1 MSYVARVMH
10 DSPAAAGGGMK
21 AVRDFEK
28 QVTPEELALV
38 RGLGSPFR
46 IQEFLDT
53 IPYSVEEVYRSPLR
67 VLRDRQAHCFD
78 GALFGAAAL
87 RRLGY
92 PPLIL
97 ELVPNDRDDEHLL
110 ALYRCDGLWG
120 AVGQSNFVGLR
131 FREPLYRTLREL
143 ALSYF
148 EQYFNVRREKTLRG
162 YRRPLD
168 LRVFDGVYWMTSD
181 DHLEAIAVRL
191 DRMRPVP
198 LVQPAVV
205 SNLAPVD
212 ERTYRAG
219 LLGADERGLY
229 RPSSA

>member
-1 MSYVARVMH
+1 MQ
-10 DSPAAAGGGMK
+10 
-21 AVRDFEK
+21 AVRGFEE
-28 QVTPEELALV
+28 QLTPEELALI
-38 RGLGSPFR
+38 RGLSSPFR

-53 IPYSVEEVYRSPLR
+53 IPYSVEEIYRSPLR

-78 GALFGAAAL
+78 GALFAAAAL

-131 FREPLYRTLREL
+131 FREPLYKTLREL

-148 EQYFNVRREKTLRG
+148 EQYFNVQREKTLRG
-162 YRRPLD
+162 YRMPLD
-168 LRVFDGVYWMTSD
+168 LRVFDGCNWMASN

-198 LVQPAVV
+198 LVKPDMEAR
-205 SNLAPVD
+205 LAPVD

-219 LLGADERGLY
+219 LLGADDRGLY
-229 RPSSA
+229 RPLPPVSSSADC

>member
-1 MSYVARVMH
+1 MQ
-10 DSPAAAGGGMK
+10 
-21 AVRDFEK
+21 AVRGFEG
-28 QVTPEELALV
+28 QLTPKELALV
-38 RGLGSPFR
+38 RGLNSPFR
-46 IQEFLDT
+46 IQEFLDS
-53 IPYSVEEVYRSPLR
+53 IPYSVEEIYRSPLR
-67 VLRDRQAHCFD
+67 VLRDRRAHCFD
-78 GALFGAAAL
+78 GALFAAATL

-110 ALYRCDGLWG
+110 ALYRCDRLWG

-148 EQYFNVRREKTLRG
+148 EQYFNVQREKTLRG
-162 YRRPLD
+162 YRKPLD
-168 LRVFDGVYWMTSD
+168 LRVFDGLNWMTRD
-181 DHLEAIAVRL
+181 DRLEAIAVRL

-198 LVQPAVV
+198 LVKPDMEG
-205 SNLAPVD
+205 NLAPVD
-212 ERTYRAG
+212 ERTYHAG

-229 RPSSA
+229 RPSSAHG

>member
-1 MSYVARVMH
+1 MR
-10 DSPAAAGGGMK
+10 
-21 AVRDFEK
+21 AVRDFEARLAR
-28 QVTPEELALV
+28 EELELI
-38 RGLGSPFR
+38 RGLDGPFR

-53 IPYSVEEVYRSPLR
+53 IPYSVEEIYRSPLC
-67 VLRDRQAHCFD
+67 VLRDRKAHCFD
-78 GALFGAAAL
+78 GALLAAAAL

-110 ALYRCDGLWG
+110 ALYRSDGLWG

-148 EQYFNVRREKTLRG
+148 EQYFNVQREKTLRG
-162 YRRPLD
+162 YRKPLD
-168 LRVFDGVYWMTSD
+168 LRVFDGLDWMASN
-181 DHLEAIAVRL
+181 DHLEAIALRL

-198 LVQPAVV
+198 LVKPDMEAR
-205 SNLAPVD
+205 LAPVD
-212 ERTYRAG
+212 KRTYRAG

-229 RPSSA
+229 RPLPPASSPADG

>member
-1 MSYVARVMH
+1 ME
-10 DSPAAAGGGMK
+10 
-21 AVRDFEK
+21 AVRGFEEEL
-28 QVTPEELALV
+28 TPEELAIV
-38 RGLGSPFR
+38 RGLSSPFR

-78 GALFGAAAL
+78 GALFGAATL
-87 RRLGY
+87 RRLGH
-92 PPLIL
+92 PALIL

-110 ALYRCDGLWG
+110 ALYRCDRLWG

-148 EQYFNVRREKTLRG
+148 EQYFNVQREKTLRG
-162 YRRPLD
+162 YRKPLD
-168 LRVFDGVYWMTSD
+168 LRAFDRLNWMTKD
-181 DHLEAIAVRL
+181 GQLEAIAVRL

-198 LVQPAVV
+198 LVTPDMEA
-205 SNLAPVD
+205 NLAPVD

-229 RPSSA
+229 RPSSAHG

>member
-1 MSYVARVMH
+1 MR
-10 DSPAAAGGGMK
+10 
-21 AVRDFEK
+21 AVRDFEERL
-28 QVTPEELALV
+28 VREELDLIH
-38 RGLGSPFR
+38 LLDSPFR

-53 IPYSVEEVYRSPLR
+53 VPYSVEEIYRCPLR

-78 GALFGAAAL
+78 GALFAAAAL

-148 EQYFNVRREKTLRG
+148 EQYFNVQREKTLRG
-162 YRRPLD
+162 YRKPLD
-168 LRVFDGVYWMTSD
+168 LRVFDGCNWMVSND
-181 DHLEAIAVRL
+181 QLEVIAARL
-191 DRMRPVP
+191 DRLRSVP
-198 LVQPAVV
+198 LVKPDMAAH
-205 SNLAPVD
+205 LAPVD

-219 LLGADERGLY
+219 LLGADDRGLY
-229 RPSSA
+229 RPSPPPKLSDC

>member
-1 MSYVARVMH
+1 MRAIRS
-10 DSPAAAGGGMK
+10 
-21 AVRDFEK
+21 FEE
-28 QVTPEELALV
+28 QLTPEELALI
-38 RGLGSPFR
+38 RGLDRPFR

-53 IPYSVEEVYRSPLR
+53 IPYSVEEIYRSPLR

-78 GALFGAAAL
+78 GALFAAAAL
-87 RRLGY
+87 RRLGH

-148 EQYFNVRREKTLRG
+148 EQYFNVQREKTLRG

-168 LRVFDGVYWMTSD
+168 LRVFDGLDWMASD
-181 DHLEAIAVRL
+181 DHLEAIAARL
-191 DRMRPVP
+191 DRTRSVP
-198 LVQPAVV
+198 LVKPDMETR
-205 SNLAPVD
+205 LAPVD
-212 ERTYRAG
+212 ERTYRGG

-229 RPSSA
+229 RPSPPPSSSAHG

>member
-1 MSYVARVMH
+1 MR
-10 DSPAAAGGGMK
+10 
-21 AVRDFEK
+21 AVRGFDE
-28 QVTPEELALV
+28 QLTPEELALI
-38 RGLGSPFR
+38 RGLSSPFR

-53 IPYSVEEVYRSPLR
+53 IPYSVEEIYRSPLS

-78 GALFGAAAL
+78 GALFAAAAL

-148 EQYFNVRREKTLRG
+148 EQYFNVQREKTLRG
-162 YRRPLD
+162 YRKPLD
-168 LRVFDGVYWMTSD
+168 LRVFDGFDWMASN
-181 DHLEAIAVRL
+181 DHLETIAARL

-198 LVQPAVV
+198 LVKPDMEAR
-205 SNLAPVD
+205 LAPVD
-212 ERTYRAG
+212 ERTYRSG

-229 RPSSA
+229 RPSSGHG

>member
-1 MSYVARVMH
+1 ML
-10 DSPAAAGGGMK
+10 
-21 AVRDFEK
+21 AVRDFEE
-28 QVTPEELALV
+28 QLRAEELARV
-38 RGLGSPFR
+38 RDLNSPLR

-53 IPYSVEEVYRSPLR
+53 IPYSVEAIYRCPLR
-67 VLRDRQAHCFD
+67 VLRERQAHCFD
-78 GALFGAAAL
+78 GALFAAAFL
-87 RRLGY
+87 RRLGN

-131 FREPLYRTLREL
+131 FREPLYKTLREL

-148 EQYFNVRREKTLRG
+148 EQYFNVQREKTLRG
-162 YRRPLD
+162 YRKPLD
-168 LRVFDGVYWMTSD
+168 LRLFDELNWMTSNE
-181 DHLEAIAVRL
+181 HLETIAARL

-198 LVQPAVV
+198 LVKPDMEAR
-205 SNLAPVD
+205 LALVD

-229 RPSSA
+229 RFSPPAPSSVEG

>member
-1 MSYVARVMH
+1 MQ
-10 DSPAAAGGGMK
+10 
-21 AVRDFEK
+21 AVKDFEDHL
-28 QVTPEELALV
+28 TRDELELV
-38 RGLGSPFR
+38 RGLDSPSG

-53 IPYSVEEVYRSPLR
+53 VPYSLDDIYRCPRS

-78 GALFGAAAL
+78 GALFAAAVL

-110 ALYRCDGLWG
+110 ALYQCRGLWG

-131 FREPLYRTLREL
+131 FREPLYRTFREL

-148 EQYFNVRREKTLRG
+148 EQYFNVHREKTLRG
-162 YRRPLD
+162 YRLPLD
-168 LRVFDGVYWMTSD
+168 LRTFDGLGWMVSN
-181 DHLEAIAVRL
+181 DHLGDIAARL
-191 DRMRPVP
+191 DRLRSVSLLRPDM
-198 LVQPAVV
+198 AAC
-205 SNLAPVD
+205 LASVD

-219 LLGADERGLY
+219 LLGANERGLY
-229 RPSSA
+229 RPS

>member
-1 MSYVARVMH
+1 MR
-10 DSPAAAGGGMK
+10 
-21 AVRDFEK
+21 AVRDFEERLA
-28 QVTPEELALV
+28 PEELKLV
-38 RGLGSPFR
+38 RGLDRPFS

-53 IPYSVEEVYRSPLR
+53 IPYSVEEIYRSPLG
-67 VLRDRQAHCFD
+67 VLRDRRAHCFD
-78 GALFGAAAL
+78 GALFAAAAL

-110 ALYRCDGLWG
+110 ALYRNDGLWG

-131 FREPLYRTLREL
+131 FREPLYRTVREL

-148 EQYFNVRREKTLRG
+148 EQYFNVQREKTLRG

-168 LRVFDGVYWMTSD
+168 LRVFDGVNWMTSD
-181 DHLEAIAVRL
+181 DQLEAIAARL

-198 LVQPAVV
+198 LVKPHMEAR
-205 SNLAPVD
+205 LALVD

-229 RPSSA
+229 RPSLQPSSSAQG

>member
-1 MSYVARVMH
+1 MQAI
-10 DSPAAAGGGMK
+10 
-21 AVRDFEK
+21 RDFEE
-28 QVTPEELALV
+28 QLTPEELALI
-38 RGLGSPFR
+38 RGLSSPFR
-46 IQEFLDT
+46 IQEFLDS
-53 IPYSVEEVYRSPLR
+53 IPYSVEEIYRCPLR
-67 VLRDRQAHCFD
+67 VLRDRRAHCFD
-78 GALFGAAAL
+78 GALFSAAAL
-87 RRLGY
+87 RRLGFR
-92 PPLIL
+92 PLIV

-148 EQYFNVRREKTLRG
+148 EQYFNVQREKTLRG
-162 YRRPLD
+162 YRMPLD
-168 LRVFDGVYWMTSD
+168 LRGFDGLNWMASS

-191 DRMRPVP
+191 DRMRSVP
-198 LVQPAVV
+198 LLKSAMAAR
-205 SNLAPVD
+205 LAPVD

-229 RPSSA
+229 RPLPPASSSADG

>member
-1 MSYVARVMH
+1 MEAIRGF
-10 DSPAAAGGGMK
+10 AEQLTA
-21 AVRDFEK
+21 
-28 QVTPEELALV
+28 EELALI
-38 RGLGSPFR
+38 RGLDSPSR

-53 IPYSVEEVYRSPLR
+53 IPYSVQEIYRSPLH

-78 GALFGAAAL
+78 GALFAATAL

-92 PPLIL
+92 PPVIL
-97 ELVPNDRDDEHLL
+97 ELVPNERDDEHLL
-110 ALYRCDGLWG
+110 ALYRYDGLWG
-120 AVGQSNFVGLR
+120 ALGQSNFVGLR

-148 EQYFNVRREKTLRG
+148 EQYFNVQREKTLRG

-168 LRVFDGVYWMTSD
+168 LRVFDRLNWMTSND
-181 DHLEAIAVRL
+181 PLEAIAARL

-198 LVQPAVV
+198 LVKSDVET
-205 SNLAPVD
+205 NLALVD

-229 RPSSA
+229 RPSSAHG

>member
-1 MSYVARVMH
+1 ME
-10 DSPAAAGGGMK
+10 
-21 AVRDFEK
+21 AVRDFDE
-28 QVTPEELALV
+28 QLTPKELALV
-38 RGLGSPFR
+38 RGLSTPFR

-53 IPYSVEEVYRSPLR
+53 IPYSVEEIYRSPLH

-92 PPLIL
+92 PPRIL
-97 ELVPNDRDDEHLL
+97 ELVPNERDDEHLL
-110 ALYRCDGLWG
+110 ALYRCDGRWG

-148 EQYFNVRREKTLRG
+148 EQYFNVQREKTLRG

-168 LRVFDGVYWMTSD
+168 LAVFDRLNWMTSN

-198 LVQPAVV
+198 LVTPDLETK
-205 SNLAPVD
+205 LALVD

-229 RPSSA
+229 RPLPRASSSAHG